1 MGQMK
6 QLDIE
11 RQEAELED
19 QEDPFASRVISNE
32 TCQNLSNLAEA
43 MRLKLDGWVT
53 DGAVLNAAI
62 DLYFSLDRDIVKHLD
77 SSRSTHSTH

>member
-11 RQEAELED
+11 RQEAE

-32 TCQNLSNLAEA
+32 TCQNLSNLAGA

-62 DLYFSLDRDIVKHLD
+62 DLLISLDRDVSQQLG
-77 SSRSTHSTH
+77 SSRVTH